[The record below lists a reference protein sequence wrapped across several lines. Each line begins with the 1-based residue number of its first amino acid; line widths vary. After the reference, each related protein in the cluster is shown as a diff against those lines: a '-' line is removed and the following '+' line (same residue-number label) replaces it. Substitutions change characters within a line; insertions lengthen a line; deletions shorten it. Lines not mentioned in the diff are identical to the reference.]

1 MPIITNPPNF
11 QNKSGL
17 QLGPIDTIVNV
28 QWPSGFFIVVS
39 SKAIYQDPS
48 LGMPLRTGTL
58 SLTPEGIEVGGEII
72 AQRNIHEPLT
82 IDTQQRSRFIG
93 VVKFNRSPPK
103 VTQSTSALF
112 KLTLAGADSVS
123 SPGSPAVVGAFCGET
138 CTTFSETY
146 NLVAIPFAEG
156 NFKFVATV
164 HWTTSTPAGTSSV
177 EWTYDVAGVGLAEA
191 QRRDGTTYGP
201 FSECS
206 STIWYTDADGLYH
219 NTQDSCDDLPTP
231 GDPYSKTF
239 FEGFTEI
246 TTELYR
252 KQGYTVAGTA
262 GWTYISTIDDILIP
276 NERAD
281 GHYKA
286 KSSINKRYIGLS
298 GPDFVETFED
308 IPNGIY
314 QYKLGKLSF
323 LNLPPSDPPKIF
335 QQTVVWPVT
344 LTSQKYTF
352 EVTTT
357 KPTFGIHTM
366 TPFDKKTTPI
376 PVGTTPPSNQNFT

>member
-1 MPIITNPPNF
+1 MAEFTNS
-11 QNKSGL
+11 SGL
-17 QLGPIDTIVNV
+17 QLGPLETIVNV

-39 SKAIYQDPS
+39 ATAIYQDPS
-48 LGMPLRTGTL
+48 LGMPLRTGML
-58 SLTPEGIEVGGEII
+58 ALTVEGVQAGGQII
-72 AQRNIHEPLT
+72 TQSNIHEPLT
-82 IDTQQRSRFIG
+82 MSTQQRSRFIG
-93 VVKFNRSPPK
+93 VVKFSRAPPS
-103 VTQSTSALF
+103 VTQQSLPLF
-112 KLTLAGADSVS
+112 TLTLAGAASVS
-123 SPGSPAVVGAFCGET
+123 SPGTPATVGAFCGET

-164 HWTTSTPAGTSSV
+164 HWTTTTPAGASSI

-201 FSECS
+201 FSACS
-206 STIWYTDADGLYH
+206 STIWWQDVEGLFH
-219 NTQDSCDDLPTP
+219 NTQESCANLPAP
-231 GDPYSKTF
+231 GDPFARTY
-239 FEGFTEI
+239 FEGFTKI

-252 KQGYTVAGTA
+252 KRGYTVANSS
-262 GWTYISTIDDILIP
+262 GWTYTSTIDDILIP
-276 NERAD
+276 SPEGTAD

-286 KSSINKRYIGLS
+286 KSSIDKRYIGLS

-308 IPNGIY
+308 IPNGEY
-314 QYKLGKLSF
+314 NYKMGKLSF
-323 LNLPPSDPPKIF
+323 LNLPKSDPPKVF

-366 TPFDKKTTPI
+366 DPFDPKTTPI